1 MASLTVPRN
10 APRSGAGINYG
21 QKTVTSADASG
32 NSVEIV
38 PALTGYRAVID
49 RVGISTAAAE
59 VVYIMAGNDAL
70 VDTFNLTAGGIH
82 YLYDISSDVI
92 SEAIKIDTVDS
103 GTISVIVHYH
113 YEE

>member
-10 APRSGAGINYG
+10 APRLGAGINYG

-32 NSVEIV
+32 GVEIV

-49 RVGISTAAAE
+49 RIAINTAGTE
-59 VVYIMAGNDAL
+59 VVSLLAGTDAL
-70 VDTFNLTAGGIH
+70 TAVMTLISGHIH

-103 GTISVIVHYH
+103 GVISVVVHYH